1 MLLNLYGPS
10 THLICYPVSPTR
22 TCWAMTQR
30 SSTAEHETWQYLSPE
45 KLSTFRTNLLSQF
58 QSWKSPLPE
67 LIASA
72 ERIIKYG
79 LYDRPHLEPEQWYS
93 KGGRAILIGD
103 AAHPTSPHLGQGA
116 NQALEDCYHL
126 ARLLPDF
133 SPDSEAKPS
142 RSHYSHK
149 WINNGVVNG
158 EHGSQGIGREV
169 LKGIFDE
176 FARLRQPRT
185 KDLVR
190 AARMQGEMR
199 VVDGDEAT
207 QERDEILRRALGDQ
221 ELLRS
226 KWDGLLGEPF

>member
-1 MLLNLYGPS
+1 
-10 THLICYPVSPTR
+10 
-22 TCWAMTQR
+22 
-30 SSTAEHETWQYLSPE
+30 
-45 KLSTFRTNLLSQF
+45 
-58 QSWKSPLPE
+58 
-67 LIASA
+67 
-72 ERIIKYG
+72 
-79 LYDRPHLEPEQWYS
+79 
-93 KGGRAILIGD
+93 
-103 AAHPTSPHLGQGA
+103 
-116 NQALEDCYHL
+116 
-126 ARLLPDF
+126 
-133 SPDSEAKPS
+133 
-142 RSHYSHK
+142 
-149 WINNGVVNG
+149 VVNG
-158 EHGSQGIGREV
+158 EHGSQGIGGEV